1 MEKVCNNIEEFKS
14 DIYYGSLSKNLSFPL
29 LKELSSRDIP
39 YFTAI
44 FKEELIERIK
54 TGGIKTL
61 RYFIAETDTEE
72 SYLKYL
78 SELDLFDNLLHFNEA
93 KIMKSISEFNP
104 LEYTL
109 TTNLRDSTRYTYFR
123 DEKKMHFCLEN
134 NYISELEILLD
145 EKSYSDQYHKAL
157 LQVKDLKSLEEL
169 AIYYSINIHD
179 SGEKTFIKYL
189 DNFMN
194 LSDEL
199 RNIVNTFS

>member
-1 MEKVCNNIEEFKS
+1 
-14 DIYYGSLSKNLSFPL
+14 
-29 LKELSSRDIP
+29 
-39 YFTAI
+39 
-44 FKEELIERIK
+44 
-54 TGGIKTL
+54 
-61 RYFIAETDTEE
+61 
-72 SYLKYL
+72 
-78 SELDLFDNLLHFNEA
+78 
-93 KIMKSISEFNP
+93 
-104 LEYTL
+104 
-109 TTNLRDSTRYTYFR
+109 
-123 DEKKMHFCLEN
+123 MHFCLEN

>member
-1 MEKVCNNIEEFKS
+1 
-14 DIYYGSLSKNLSFPL
+14 L